1 MINGNSR
8 LGYILSCDI
17 CGKEI
22 EVKYFDDALKFKRE
36 NGWTNDYWQDICPEC
51 QEVVEQM
58 SRPEKLDT
66 WFYMAVK
73 EMRRNSYMD
82 LIESWDISEKEAN
95 EVENYIEEKL
105 DVRL

>member
-1 MINGNSR
+1 
-8 LGYILSCDI
+8 DI
-17 CGKEI
+17 
-22 EVKYFDDALKFKRE
+22 
-36 NGWTNDYWQDICPEC
+36 
-51 QEVVEQM
+51 
-58 SRPEKLDT
+58 
-66 WFYMAVK
+66 WFYMAMK